1 MTKRFTAYRFGRY
14 YFVRD
19 NQAGTVVDD
28 FATPGGDVETTF
40 RSPREAMKL
49 AATLNADPDMP
60 RPQTTFHKR
69 IGVLLGGAHVS

>member
-19 NQAGTVVDD
+19 NQAGAAVDD
-28 FATPGGDVETTF
+28 FATPDGDVETTF
-40 RSPREAMKL
+40 RNPREAMKL

-60 RPQTTFHKR
+60 RPQTAFHKR
-69 IGVLLGGAHVS
+69 IDALLGGARVS